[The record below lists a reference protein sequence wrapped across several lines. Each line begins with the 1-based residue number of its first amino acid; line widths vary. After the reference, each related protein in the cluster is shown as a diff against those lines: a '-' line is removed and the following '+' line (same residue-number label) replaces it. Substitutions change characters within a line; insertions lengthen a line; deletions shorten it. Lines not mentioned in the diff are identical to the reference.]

1 MLSRRARLILLAG
14 GVCAAILPAV
24 ASQPDALPPGFGDP
38 KAPPPPPPPPTAT
51 PDPVTTPADP
61 NPPGFGDP
69 GAPPPPA
76 RPVIDRSD
84 RLPVEETRDS
94 GLTDLELLPPPPPPP
109 FYDLPEGSER
119 PVDVVGLI
127 NITNQ
132 GLPVDAFGDAGG
144 PFLVVLMQRLET
156 PLPSRWTHILLRRA
170 LMSRL
175 AAPRLIDPVDFVAE
189 RVRLLVR
196 MGEADAARMLAQSI
210 DVNSYN
216 VNMVRAA
223 FDAAMA
229 TADPAGLC
237 PIAQKGRE
245 VFTDAYWPMAE
256 AMCAA
261 MEGEA
266 AQASTL
272 LDQAR
277 RQGARG
283 VDLLLAEKIIGAGTN
298 TRRSVEIQW
307 DEVTEINPWRFG
319 LASAAGAPVPERLL
333 GVAGPRMRAWMAR
346 APMVPVAERL
356 DAAEVAAALG
366 VFSASSLVDTHS
378 LALEMREQTAAS
390 AAEAEAGEDVSP
402 AELTNRLQAA
412 YTGDMAAR
420 VAAMRQLWDVEGDD
434 PLRRHARLIMTAP
447 AAAQLPAAEEH
458 AGDADEI
465 VASLF
470 TAGMDQNAAAWAG
483 IVEDQG
489 GSSLGWALLAVG
501 APTAVVGVDEGRIE
515 GFAGGDNG
523 ALRARMLAAALA
535 GLGRADEGV
544 ARNLGVDTA
553 REDGWTQAI
562 DRAAS
567 GGQGG
572 TVVLLAA
579 VGMQAGDWS
588 AVPPEHLFRIL
599 RTLRQVGLEYEAR
612 MIAAEAMTRL

>member
-1 MLSRRARLILLAG
+1 MLSPRIRLLLLAG

-24 ASQPDALPPGFGDP
+24 AGQPDALPPGFGDP
-38 KAPPPPPPPPTAT
+38 KAPPPTPPPPTT
-51 PDPVTTPADP
+51 PDPVTPPVAPT
-61 NPPGFGDP
+61 PPGFGDP
-69 GAPPPPA
+69 GTPPPPTA
-76 RPVIDRSD
+76 PVIDRSD
-84 RLPVEETRDS
+84 RLPIEETRDS
-94 GLTDLELLPPPPPPP
+94 GLADLELLPPPPPPP
-109 FYDLPEGSER
+109 FYDLPEGFER

-127 NITNQ
+127 NVANN
-132 GLPVDAFGDAGG
+132 GLPADAFGDASG
-144 PFLVVLMQRLET
+144 PFLAVLMQRLET

-175 AAPRLIDPVDFVAE
+175 NAPRLIDPVDFVAE
-189 RVRLLVR
+189 RVRLLVK

-223 FDAAMA
+223 FDSALAG
-229 TADPAGLC
+229 ADPAGLC

-319 LASAAGAPVPERLL
+319 LATAAGAPVPERLL

-346 APMVPVAERL
+346 APMVPVNERL
-356 DAAEVAAALG
+356 DSAEVAAALG
-366 VFSASSLVDTHS
+366 VFSAASLVDTHS
-378 LALEMREQTAAS
+378 LALEMREQTAA
-390 AAEAEAGEDVSP
+390 APAEQEGEGVSP
-402 AELTNRLQAA
+402 AELTDRLQAA
-412 YTGDMAAR
+412 YAGDMAAR
-420 VAAMRQLWDVEGDD
+420 LAAMRQLWEVEGDD
-434 PLRRHARLIMTAP
+434 PLRRHARLVMTAP
-447 AAAQLPAAEEH
+447 AASQLPASEEH

-470 TAGMDQNAAAWAG
+470 TAGMDQNAAAWAS

-501 APTAVVGVDEGRIE
+501 APSAVVGVDEGRIE

-535 GLGRADEGV
+535 GLGRAGEGV
-544 ARNLGVDTA
+544 ARNLGVDTG
-553 REDGWTQAI
+553 REDGWTSAI
-562 DRAAS
+562 DRAAAA
-567 GGQGG
+567 GQSG

-599 RTLRQVGLEYEAR
+599 SALRQVGLEYEAR